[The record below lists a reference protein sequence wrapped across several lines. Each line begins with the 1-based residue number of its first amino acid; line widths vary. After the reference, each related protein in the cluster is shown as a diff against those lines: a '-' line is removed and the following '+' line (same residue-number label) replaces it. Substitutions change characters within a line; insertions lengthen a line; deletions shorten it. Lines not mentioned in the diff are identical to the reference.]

1 MVQKKNNKKKHAKRT
16 NKRKIRYTKD
26 TKKYKTQSKKGE
38 KMKEISLYKC
48 DICGTEFKEKDRCM
62 ACERVHKQVKK
73 IAGARYLPITGDE
86 TGYPDRITV
95 EFEDGETKVYKR

>member
-1 MVQKKNNKKKHAKRT
+1 MQNT
-16 NKRKIRYTKD
+16 IE
-26 TKKYKTQSKKGE
+26 KGE
-38 KMKEISLYKC
+38 TMKEISLYKC
-48 DICGTEFKEKDRCM
+48 DICGTEFKKKDRCM
-62 ACERVHKQVKK
+62 ACERAHKQVKK